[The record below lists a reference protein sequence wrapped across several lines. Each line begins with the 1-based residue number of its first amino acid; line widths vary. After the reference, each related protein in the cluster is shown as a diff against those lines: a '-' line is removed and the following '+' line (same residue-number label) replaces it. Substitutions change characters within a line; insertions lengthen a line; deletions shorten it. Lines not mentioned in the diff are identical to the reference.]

1 MAFIKRGGYSQP
13 SGPPAN
19 PVPPSQRAQLALGF
33 RHYEDSDKAR
43 SEFETTERDHVV
55 KQLRAEVQAGAEAG
69 CRCPACDRLVKS
81 YRRAMNADMARFL
94 ILLCREYLAKPPDT
108 FVDIRTISVRG
119 GDYAKLTHWG
129 LVEQAHNDDPAKRSS
144 GLWRPTPRGLAFA
157 QGTATEPG
165 HVVLLDNQVRG
176 FTDDRVNIWEALG
189 THFNFEVL
197 WRGEKK

>member
-1 MAFIKRGGYSQP
+1 VAFIKRGGYSQP

-19 PVPPSQRAQLALGF
+19 PVPPSQRAQLTLGF
-33 RHYEDSDKAR
+33 QHYESSD
-43 SEFETTERDHVV
+43 EREPTPVAVRVLADIRR
-55 KQLRAEVQAGAEAG
+55 QVQAGAEAG

-94 ILLCREYLAKPPDT
+94 ILLCREYLANPPGT

-165 HVVLLDNQVRG
+165 HVVLLDNQVQG
-176 FTDDRVNIWEALG
+176 FTEDRVNIWEALG
-189 THFNFEVL
+189 THFDFEAL
-197 WRGEKK
+197 WKGEK